1 MSFPI
6 KRPVWRPRIEIS
18 KKKMDDFSS
27 KTACV
32 TTQKMKI
39 SEEILDEFEIC
50 FIDRFK
56 SLLLHNHILRVQSM
70 LVTDVEDKICLLI
83 ITYWT

>member
-1 MSFPI
+1 MIYGFSQNIRMSRYSWFL
-6 KRPVWRPRIEIS
+6 
-18 KKKMDDFSS
+18 MGDFSS